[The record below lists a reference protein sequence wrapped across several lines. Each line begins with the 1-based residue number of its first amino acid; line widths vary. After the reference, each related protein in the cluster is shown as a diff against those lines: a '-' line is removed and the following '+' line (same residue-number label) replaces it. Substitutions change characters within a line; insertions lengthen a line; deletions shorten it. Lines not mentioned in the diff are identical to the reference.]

1 MYKYLLLSGLFL
13 GATLPAYASPVIGN
27 LEGYAPAKASS
38 CGLFLKNPK
47 GELAFYADTS
57 FNAFVNSGGVVVKLS
72 HVKTENHQQATGRVQ
87 SGDTFLTTF
96 ASEGT
101 EVKLDIKV
109 VKGCE
114 ATGSSVCPA
123 VTETGTLQLS
133 TAAGKSVLPVTGGE
147 HCADRN

>member
-1 MYKYLLLSGLFL
+1 MYKNVLLASLFF
-13 GATLPAYASPVIGN
+13 GATLPAYASPSIGN
-27 LEGYAPAKASS
+27 LEGYGPAKTSN

-57 FNAFVNSGGVVVKLS
+57 LDAFINSGGEVTKVH

-101 EVKLDIKV
+101 EVKLDMKV

-114 ATGSSVCPA
+114 ATGSVCPS

-133 TAAGKSVLPVTGGE
+133 TAAGKLVLPVTGGE

>member
-1 MYKYLLLSGLFL
+1 MLKSTLITAALLS
-13 GATLPAYASPVIGN
+13 ATLSAYASPVIGN

-38 CGLFLKNPK
+38 CGLFLNNPK

-87 SGDTFLTTF
+87 SGDTFLTSF

-114 ATGSSVCPA
+114 ATGSVCPA